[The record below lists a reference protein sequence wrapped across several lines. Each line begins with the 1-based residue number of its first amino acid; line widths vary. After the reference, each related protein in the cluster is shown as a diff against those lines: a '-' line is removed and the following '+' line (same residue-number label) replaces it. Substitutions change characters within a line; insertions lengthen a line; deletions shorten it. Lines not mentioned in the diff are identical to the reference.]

1 MIQVRSILW
10 APDQW
15 ADIILAFQRPVV
27 SQLNILANKDDILIG
42 RNLITWVRVGED
54 IMLIETSPTSIIF
67 SYAETKWQKYDLKI
81 EEGLGGTRKKTGK
94 R

>member
-1 MIQVRSILW
+1 
-10 APDQW
+10 
-15 ADIILAFQRPVV
+15 
-27 SQLNILANKDDILIG
+27 
-42 RNLITWVRVGED
+42 VGED

-67 SYAETKWQKYDLKI
+67 SYAETKRQKYDLKI